1 MTTEAFR
8 EQLFQYEQ
16 DKYYPLRRIPM
27 IMRLKLD
34 LCGIKLSIG
43 DWSKFSR
50 DEREALV
57 MMPYATPAD
66 IAAIRTR
73 LQELIAA
80 YQGDSTETA
89 TVGRNSPWADKFTV
103 PGSVSK
109 QIQALGVPGPT
120 PEQWAG
126 LTDLQ
131 RFALVKLTR
140 EGHENKKLPL
150 ALNEFGL
157 VLKPGD
163 SKHF

>member
-1 MTTEAFR
+1 MNTEAFR
-8 EQLFQYEQ
+8 DQLFGYEQ

-27 IMRLKLD
+27 VMRLKLD
-34 LCGIKLSIG
+34 LCGIKLAIG

-57 MMPYATPAD
+57 MMPYATQSD
-66 IAAIRTR
+66 IAAIRKR

-89 TVGRNSPWADKFTV
+89 AVGKDAPWADTFAV
-103 PGSVSK
+103 PDSVSK
-109 QIQALGVPGPT
+109 QIQALGIPGPT

-131 RFALVKLTR
+131 RFALLKLTR

-157 VLKPGD
+157 VLKT
-163 SKHF
+163 

>member
-1 MTTEAFR
+1 MTTEVFR
-8 EQLFQYEQ
+8 EHLFQYEQ

-80 YQGDSTETA
+80 YQGDSSETA
-89 TVGRNSPWADKFTV
+89 AVGDDAPWSDTSTI
-103 PGSVSK
+103 PESVSK
-109 QIQALGVPGPT
+109 QILALGMPAPT
-120 PEQWAG
+120 VEQWAG
-126 LTDLQ
+126 LSNLQ
-131 RFALVKLTR
+131 RFALMKLTR
-140 EGHENKKLPL
+140 EGHENKKLTL

-157 VLKPGD
+157 IRKT
-163 SKHF
+163 